1 MGSYGIKQEDLN
13 QAFDKMKN
21 EITKNGI
28 IIKEILC
35 EPLNCGPYAIR
46 NSIDYTADYI
56 IEFLFLGE
64 ENGVTSIYNCYG
76 YASGIISEYVLNRP
90 GAYPDPKASL
100 GYKGVENIKIEK
112 VVGPIKEVI
121 YYFHG
126 WLKYEY
132 EFIYQPV
139 SKELEFHYLKLGH
152 PDYSVGCS
160 REIIKDFKI
169 ESFILEN
176 KHLKVKKS
184 SNSEP
189 ILFSNTAY
197 LNSPD
202 SEDVFG
208 RIEDIIKENN
218 KKGKKQK
225 VLTYTDK

>member
-1 MGSYGIKQEDLN
+1 MGSYEIEQEDLN
-13 QAFDKMKN
+13 QAYDKMKN
-21 EITKNGI
+21 EVTKSGI

-35 EPLNCGPYAIR
+35 EPLNGGPYAIH
-46 NSIDYTADYI
+46 NSIDYTASYI

-76 YASGIISEYVLNRP
+76 YAFGMISEYVLNCP

-100 GYKGVENIKIEK
+100 GYEGVEGIKIEK
-112 VVGPIKEVI
+112 VVGPIKEI
-121 YYFHG
+121 LYNCWG
-126 WLKYEY
+126 WRQYEY

-184 SNSEP
+184 QDSEP

-208 RIEDIIKENN
+208 RIEDIIKKNN
-218 KKGKKQK
+218 KKVKKQK